1 MLQTIVALSLMVIGM
16 AFICIAA
23 FGVAKLPDV
32 FQRMHAAT
40 KAGGIGTTMLVLG
53 VLMAGGVVRPLT
65 GILTICFMLLSLSV
79 ASQLL
84 ARAAYMSGATVHG
97 IEGRDALVGVLDRE
111 KAPLEER
118 SSAAPPHVSG
128 VAGSGEPLDEALVV
142 NRAS

>member
-1 MLQTIVALSLMVIGM
+1 MTILAIIALLLLVIGM

-40 KAGGIGTTMLVLG
+40 KAGGIGTTLLVLG
-53 VLMAGGVVRPLT
+53 VIMAGDIVRPIT
-65 GILTICFMLLSLSV
+65 GFLSIGFMLLTLSV

-84 ARAAYMSGATVHG
+84 ARSAYMSGATLRG
-97 IEGRDALVGVLDRE
+97 LEGRDGLVGVLDRE

-118 SSAAPPHVSG
+118 CRPDRSG
-128 VAGSGEPLDEALVV
+128 GEEGESDDA
-142 NRAS
+142 